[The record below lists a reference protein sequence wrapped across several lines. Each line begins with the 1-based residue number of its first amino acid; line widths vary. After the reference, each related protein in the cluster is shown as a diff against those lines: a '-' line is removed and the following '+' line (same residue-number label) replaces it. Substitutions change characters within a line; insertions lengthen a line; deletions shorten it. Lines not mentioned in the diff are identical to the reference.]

1 MGTIGHNVMVWAEDP
16 AYALW
21 FMIGSH
27 DREKVAEF
35 WAKNGSSIDDD
46 NYFMP
51 VEASLFFAPTLTTI
65 SLSPPTNFPLAE
77 TPRSTIHGVCCK
89 TEGRRLCC
97 SASISDINH
106 NRFGLIFNRDFSQDV
121 PIFLPTKEPELKLFR
136 R

>member
-51 VEASLFFAPTLTTI
+51 VEASLCTHPHHHHHPT
-65 SLSPPTNFPLAE
+65 LSPPTHFL
-77 TPRSTIHGVCCK
+77 SS
-89 TEGRRLCC
+89 RRNSLKHHSLCM
-97 SASISDINH
+97 
-106 NRFGLIFNRDFSQDV
+106 L
-121 PIFLPTKEPELKLFR
+121 
-136 R
+136 